1 MTDPIA
7 DMLTRI
13 RNASKA
19 KRDEVAVPFSKIKLE
34 IAKILKREGYIADFA
49 EIKPGIAPHKFGGIV
64 IKLKYNDSQPVIAA
78 IKKISRPGR
87 RIYATKDNLP
97 RVLNNLGLAV
107 ISTSQGLMT
116 NRQAQKAGL
125 GGEVIF
131 EIY

>member
-13 RNASKA
+13 RNASKV
-19 KRDEVAVPFSKIKLE
+19 KKDEVAVPFSKIKLE
-34 IAKILKREGYIADFA
+34 IVKILKREGYIADFS
-49 EIKPGIAPHKFGGIV
+49 EIKPGNGPDKFGGIIV
-64 IKLKYNDSQPVIAA
+64 KLKYNDDEPAITT

-87 RIYATKDNLP
+87 RIYSTKDNLP
-97 RVLNNLGLAV
+97 KVLNNLGLAI

-116 NRQAQKAGL
+116 NRQAKKAGL